1 MYTPCAGWMCN
12 VYMHILYLSHRSINN
27 QLAAVTFMLSVSGVT
42 IHASYRLLHYYSNLL
57 WLYAHVFLPFSLFI
71 NLLFLSVVSFLISHY
86 NHHCYDRCLENTL

>member
-12 VYMHILYLSHRSINN
+12 VYMHILYLSHRFINN

-71 NLLFLSVVSFLISHY
+71 NFTISKCSVILDF
-86 NHHCYDRCLENTL
+86 TL